1 MYHACEIGEIPE
13 VKRLLEEN
21 PESVNIVDHATGR
34 TCIFPACEKMSLEL
48 VKFLIAHKADPNVVS
63 EPDGDSILH
72 ALARL
77 PQISMR
83 TVMIADILMKA
94 GADPSIMN
102 LRGDTCSDIVKNR
115 EPIVSTL
122 SSELLKVFDRSAIT
136 PVVSPMISPRARM
149 DEKISPVSKLE
160 RSDSLRKLLDKR
172 LPDFRPVPYR
182 EVNRPRTPP
191 KDDPPLASGR
201 KTPTPKS
208 LEDPTAPPAQQ
219 TSPELC
225 PKSPPSTPACT
236 SGTQL
241 ELIAENERLRAENAA
256 LKDQLKRYRATASQL
271 DPRHQ
276 LKALYARLIQ
286 LESLEAALESVDT
299 LIQD

>member
-1 MYHACEIGEIPE
+1 
-13 VKRLLEEN
+13 
-21 PESVNIVDHATGR
+21 
-34 TCIFPACEKMSLEL
+34 
-48 VKFLIAHKADPNVVS
+48 
-63 EPDGDSILH
+63 
-72 ALARL
+72 
-77 PQISMR
+77 
-83 TVMIADILMKA
+83 MIADKLMKA

-115 EPIVSTL
+115 EPTVSTL

-136 PVVSPMISPRARM
+136 PVVSPTISPRARM

-191 KDDPPLASGR
+191 KDDPPVASGR

-208 LEDPTAPPAQQ
+208 LEDSTAQQ

-236 SGTQL
+236 SETQL

-286 LESLEAALESVDT
+286 LESLEAALESVDK